1 VAGLR
6 GDAREN
12 AILDAAERL
21 LRAGEFEATPVDAL
35 ARSAGI
41 SRPTFYFYFASKD
54 ALIIGVVRRALDHIV
69 AALDAAL
76 ERGPDQTTPQALLHS
91 VAAAWREHGPEMCA
105 AIEIAPRS
113 PVVLEQWA
121 AIVEAPLEPLVDY
134 VMEKGTVAE
143 ARDREATITLA
154 GTLVWMTERNFYRA
168 VRAGLGPAELDA
180 LADRLATV
188 LERTFGIPAATDK
201 TGPLAEQHLAQ
212 TAARAVPKR

>member
-1 VAGLR
+1 MAGRR

-21 LRAGEFEATPVDAL
+21 LRAGEFEATSVNVL

-54 ALIIGVVRRALDHIV
+54 GLLIGVVRRALDHIV

-76 ERGPDQTTPQALLHS
+76 ERSPGQTTPQALLRS
-91 VAAAWREHGPEMCA
+91 VAAVWREHGLEMCA

-113 PVVLEQWA
+113 PLVHEQWA
-121 AIVEAPLEPLVDY
+121 AIVETPLEPLVTY
-134 VMEKGTVAE
+134 VMETGTVAE
-143 ARDREATITLA
+143 ARDRDATIRLA

-168 VRAGLGPAELDA
+168 VRAGSGPAELDA

-188 LERTFGIPAATDK
+188 LERTFGIPLATDE
-201 TGPLAEQHLAQ
+201 TGPHAEQHLAQ
-212 TAARAVPKR
+212 TPARTAPAK